1 MKTRATS
8 RLLAIAALVVF
19 AALSFSALA
28 GWSLM
33 PPEEIPSGAPEP
45 APLLLIALALTGGG
59 LLLRGSQSNH
69 G

>member
-33 PPEEIPSGAPEP
+33 PPEGIPSGAPEP
-45 APLLLIALALTGGG
+45 APLLLIALALTAGG
-59 LLLRGSQSNH
+59 LLLRGSQSNS